1 MGSDIEEA
9 AEFALHIGQAGEVLR
24 QAKENLT
31 DLKKELIRN
40 EIRSYFER
48 GQRFK
53 WNLVA
58 YVCVGY

>member
-1 MGSDIEEA
+1 MESDIEEA
-9 AEFALHIGQAGEVLR
+9 AEFALHIGQSGEVRR

-48 GQRFK
+48 GK
-53 WNLVA
+53 D
-58 YVCVGY
+58 